1 MAFPCDM
8 MDRAMVYIDMVD
20 MDHLV
25 DLSRIFGLFFYL
37 LLFTRR
43 GYFHDFHVQTGDAVD
58 HLPLIHLFIHERA
71 PVGA

>member
-25 DLSRIFGLFFYL
+25 DLSRIFGLFL
-37 LLFTRR
+37 
-43 GYFHDFHVQTGDAVD
+43 DA
-58 HLPLIHLFIHERA
+58 LASLRPIMEIK
-71 PVGA
+71 